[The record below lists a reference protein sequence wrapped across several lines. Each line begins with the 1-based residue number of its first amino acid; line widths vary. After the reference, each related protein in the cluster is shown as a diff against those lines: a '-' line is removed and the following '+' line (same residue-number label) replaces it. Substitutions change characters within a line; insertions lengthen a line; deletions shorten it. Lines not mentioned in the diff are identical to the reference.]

1 MICCHKDDASFL
13 EYWARPFQG
22 GLYIGTCFFTSTFF
36 RIASVSSKKTEGT
49 ENRGIRIQFDFNP
62 ARILDRLNLRALPLF
77 SRIQLPKEP
86 GCKQEKGRGAVIF
99 LIEIHPFHASLY
111 HVFQNNGAKNRPPAG
126 DRLRFKGYTAR
137 ESCSF
142 PKPSSSRTSSQ
153 ITIRAFLNPLKVVA
167 EADV

>member
-1 MICCHKDDASFL
+1 MLPFWNIGPD
-13 EYWARPFQG
+13 PFQG
-22 GLYIGTCFFTSTFF
+22 GPLHRDLFLQLPSFSELLPFPQKNG
-36 RIASVSSKKTEGT
+36 R
-49 ENRGIRIQFDFNP
+49 NRKPGIRIQFDFNP
-62 ARILDRLNLRALPLF
+62 ARILDRLNLRRCRFFPHPAAK
-77 SRIQLPKEP
+77 RARVQTRKR
-86 GCKQEKGRGAVIF
+86 KGRSNF

-111 HVFQNNGAKNRPPAG
+111 HVFKTRRKNRPPAG